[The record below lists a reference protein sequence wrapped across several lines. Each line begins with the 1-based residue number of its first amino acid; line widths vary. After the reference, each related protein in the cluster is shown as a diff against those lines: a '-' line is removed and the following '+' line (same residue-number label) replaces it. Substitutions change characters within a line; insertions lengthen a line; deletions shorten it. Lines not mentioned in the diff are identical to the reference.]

1 MADRIAYCKNTKK
14 FFTPQKVVGIIK
26 CPYCGEHLFENIGHL
41 KHTITDKN

>member
-1 MADRIAYCKNTKK
+1 MADRIAYYKNTKK

-26 CPYCGEHLFENIGHL
+26 CPYCGEHLFENIGNL